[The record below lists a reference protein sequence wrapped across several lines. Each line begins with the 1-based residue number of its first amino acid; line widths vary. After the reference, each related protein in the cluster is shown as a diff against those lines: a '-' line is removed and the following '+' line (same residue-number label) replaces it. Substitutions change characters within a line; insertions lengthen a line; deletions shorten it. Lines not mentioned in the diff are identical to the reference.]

1 MSTGFIYVI
10 PTVGKDYLQPSLQ
23 CVPTFFEGSI
33 YFGPCKKPMRPKM
46 KPGDYVFGMSPSGTF
61 PRRVVFAA
69 KIAEKMTFGE
79 AYERFLGLRGPV
91 GPIHVRPARMPAG
104 RFPDS
109 LYEHIPGANHAENWR
124 SDIQTPKLD
133 AFFVCEPETTCLGRW
148 MGVAGSAVNGEIV
161 EFLKTCEVHGNA
173 GLLST
178 INVSAT
184 AEAPVRHGR
193 LYTGL
198 HLETREPEQFLDRVC
213 RGVRPDNLASSSLV
227 ESPAL
232 PMASTSTSALR
243 RKC

>member
-10 PTVGKDYLQPSLQ
+10 PTVGKDYVQPSLQ
-23 CVPTFFEGSI
+23 CVPTFFEGTI

-46 KPGDYVFGMSPSGTF
+46 KPGDYVFGISPSGAF

-69 KIAEKMTFGE
+69 KIDEKMTFAK
-79 AYERFLGLRGPV
+79 AYERFPKLRGPV

-104 RFPDS
+104 SFPDS
-109 LYEHIPGANHAENWR
+109 HYEHIPGANHENNWR
-124 SDIQTPKLD
+124 SDIQTPALD
-133 AFFVCEPETTCLGRW
+133 AFFVCERASTCAGWWLGVK
-148 MGVAGSAVNGEIV
+148 GPAVHGEIL

-173 GLLST
+173 GLLSPT
-178 INVSAT
+178 NISAT
-184 AEAPVRHGR
+184 ADAPVRHGR

-198 HLETREPEQFLDRVC
+198 HLETLEPKKFLDCVC
-213 RGVRPDNLASSSLV
+213 RGVRPDNLASSRLV

-232 PMASTSTSALR
+232 PMVSTSTSAPR